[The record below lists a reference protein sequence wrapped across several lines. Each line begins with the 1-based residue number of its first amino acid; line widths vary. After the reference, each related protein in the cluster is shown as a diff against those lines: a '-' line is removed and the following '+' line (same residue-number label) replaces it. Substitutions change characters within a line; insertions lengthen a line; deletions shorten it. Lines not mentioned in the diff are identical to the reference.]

1 MKSKE
6 RREVRLLKE
15 AIDGAILSQIAEK
28 QPKPSVR
35 MNKNKEIKI
44 SVLVDAI
51 PIFKEE
57 QEDIC
62 DYLRDKWLVPSE
74 DSECE
79 NIAGDY
85 FVIRKCFLQNKYKV
99 SAKSR
104 MGSLA
109 DDCF

>member
-28 QPKPSVR
+28 QPKPSVH

-57 QEDIC
+57 KEEIC
-62 DYLRDKWLVPSE
+62 NYLRDKWLFPPEGSK
-74 DSECE
+74 CE
-79 NIAGDY
+79 NIAGSY
-85 FVIRKCFLQNKYKV
+85 FVIRKCLLQNKYKV
-99 SAKSR
+99 SAKSYID
-104 MGSLA
+104 A
-109 DDCF
+109 WDDDSF